1 MIWQLHSCRHQ
12 APGGA
17 SAGLP
22 PVQLRQNTVYAVTDL
37 PSRVSE
43 ECLFNFIFAEPD
55 LPVQH
60 LSLVEVGGLENV
72 RGDVAHHQRINY
84 LDN

>member
-1 MIWQLHSCRHQ
+1 MYI
-12 APGGA
+12 
-17 SAGLP
+17 
-22 PVQLRQNTVYAVTDL
+22 VQLRHYTVYAVTDL
-37 PSRVSE
+37 PSRVQSSE

-72 RGDVAHHQRINY
+72 RGDVAHHQRVNY
-84 LDN
+84 LDT